1 MKTYQAFDANSL
13 SVNFNW
19 WHGAIQPLDSVK
31 TGCFSWAKCWRK
43 VGSKNRFFPW
53 LLYSCHVKW
62 HKKKCVA
69 FTVASVIFTGC
80 QCPSFFHTRLPCRSD
95 KQKDTASKEKMSIAP
110 FVAAS
115 WNPSHHECIRWVR
128 KKATRLNFNR
138 KMLRMSEK
146 TPKKKQHFR
155 KTSSWVA
162 LSSLKWT
169 QETDIPPPEANS
181 DPAIKGGDLCWRRSN
196 HQPINNQKSQIPS
209 SFKFKFVKHWKSQ
222 SFG

>member
-1 MKTYQAFDANSL
+1 MRILSL
-13 SVNFNW
+13 RQFQLVAWCHTTVRLCQDWLFLMGKMLKESR
-19 WHGAIQPLDSVK
+19 IQKPILSLASLQLP
-31 TGCFSWAKCWRK
+31 CQMAQ
-43 VGSKNRFFPW
+43 
-53 LLYSCHVKW
+53 
-62 HKKKCVA
+62 KKCVA

-95 KQKDTASKEKMSIAP
+95 KQKDTASKAKMSIAP

-146 TPKKKQHFR
+146 PPKKKQHFR
-155 KTSSWVA
+155 KTSWWVV

-181 DPAIKGGDLCWRRSN
+181 DPAIKGGGSLL
-196 HQPINNQKSQIPS
+196 KT
-209 SFKFKFVKHWKSQ
+209 V
-222 SFG
+222 